1 MQKPVLIALDPA
13 RQLGCAVGRVGGKP
27 TLSSIKLGTARTPDE
42 EVFGN
47 GASTLDRVISE
58 SGAVAVAIE
67 RPFFKEG
74 ESNYGTTVLLHGL
87 YGTFVGVAIMRGL
100 RVFPVAV
107 KTWRSV
113 ALGTSKFASRHAGKS
128 ASMALCAQLGWE
140 ASDDNAADAG
150 GVWIWGTSTIA
161 PYGVVSNLVGV

>member
-13 RQLGCAVGRVGGKP
+13 RQLGCAVGPVGGRP
-27 TLSSIKLGTARTPDE
+27 TLSSIKLGDGRTPDE

-47 GASTLDRVISE
+47 GASHLGRVIDE
-58 SGAVAVAIE
+58 SSAIALAIE
-67 RPFFKEG
+67 EPFFKQG
-74 ESNYGTTVLLHGL
+74 ESNYGTTRLLHGL
-87 YGTFVGVAIMRGL
+87 YGAFVGVAIMRGL

-113 ALGTSKFASRHAGKS
+113 ALGTSKLSRHAGKA
-128 ASMALCAQLGWE
+128 ASMALCAQLGWD

-161 PYGVVSNLVGV
+161 PYGVVSNLIGGW